1 MKKKILSL
9 CVVLALAVTA
19 IIGGT
24 LAYFSDTDNQTN
36 VFTTGNVEIDLWE
49 DFGDNEFDPNNKH
62 VGIEE
67 LHPVTFD
74 EDGNRIED
82 NVIEKE
88 IYVTNTG
95 TEDAYVRLHIA
106 IPAELEVTSVYDAT
120 NGVLHFSYEDNAV
133 AGKWDWSNAYGDSD
147 YTTKSN
153 KYTKTINNI
162 VYNVYV
168 VTYETA
174 LATDD
179 VTVDAISTVWMDS
192 MTTNEDVA
200 ELKDKLGEEWKI
212 FVAAEATQA
221 EGFANAY
228 QALNVAF
235 GKPGAYEVDWD
246 SVVGDT
252 FKNN

>member
-49 DFGDNEFDPNNKH
+49 DFGSNS
-62 VGIEE
+62 GIEE
-67 LHPVTFD
+67 LKPVPVDAQGDVLDTA
-74 EDGNRIED
+74 ENLI
-82 NVIEKE
+82 VEKE
-88 IYVTNTG
+88 IYVTNKG
-95 TEDAYVRLHIA
+95 SEDAYVRLHIA
-106 IPAELEVTSVYDAT
+106 IPAELEVTNVYNAT
-120 NGVLHFSYEDNAV
+120 NGVLHFSYEGNAV
-133 AGKWDWSNAYGDSD
+133 AGQWDWSNAYGDSD
-147 YTTKSN
+147 YTTKNN
-153 KYTKTINNI
+153 KYSKTIDGV

-174 LATDD
+174 LTTND

-192 MTTNEDVA
+192 MTTSEDVV
-200 ELKDKLGEEWKI
+200 ELKVKLGEEWKI

-221 EGFANAY
+221 DGFADAY
-228 QALNVAF
+228 QALNTAF
-235 GKPGAYEVDWD
+235 GVPGNYEVDWD

>member
-1 MKKKILSL
+1 
-9 CVVLALAVTA
+9 LALAVTA

-49 DFGDNEFDPNNKH
+49 DFGDNS
-62 VGIEE
+62 GIEE
-67 LHPVTFD
+67 LKPVPVDAQGDVLDTAKD
-74 EDGNRIED
+74 LI
-82 NVIEKE
+82 VEKE
-88 IYVTNTG
+88 IYVTNKG
-95 TEDAYVRLHIA
+95 SEDAYVRLHIA
-106 IPAELEVTSVYDAT
+106 IPAELEATNVYKAT

-133 AGKWDWSNAYGDSD
+133 AGKWDWSNACDDGE
-147 YTTKSN
+147 YTTKNN
-153 KYTKTINNI
+153 KYSKTIDNI

-174 LATDD
+174 LTTND

-192 MTTNEDVA
+192 MTTSEDNA
-200 ELKDKLGEEWKI
+200 ELKVKLGEEWKI

-221 EGFANAY
+221 DGFADAY
-228 QALNVAF
+228 QALNTAF
-235 GKPGAYEVDWD
+235 GVPGNYEVDWD